1 MVSTQ
6 HPLSV
11 LKQCMLIMLIMLIRI
26 REDDNCHVNSRV
38 LSMLYSFIIK
48 GMRQIDIDIYLAK
61 SSKIYNNNKPT
72 ESDFKAHQK
81 ICIFW

>member
-11 LKQCMLIMLIMLIRI
+11 LKQGMLIMLIMLIRI

-38 LSMLYSFIIK
+38 LSMLCSFIIK

-61 SSKIYNNNKPT
+61 SNKIYNNKPT